1 MDELKVLYDIEM
13 SRGWKK
19 VVAISMLS
27 DEMRRIGTLLETT
40 SNSAQRIE
48 ALKKQKA
55 IEYMLSLI
63 GEDSYCEGWND
74 CIEEIENG

>member
-1 MDELKVLYDIEM
+1 MDELKDLYGIEM
-13 SRGWKK
+13 SRDEKI

-27 DEMRRIGTLLETT
+27 NEMRRIGTLLELA
-40 SNSAQRIE
+40 SNSTQRIE

-63 GEDSYCEGWND
+63 GETE
-74 CIEEIENG
+74 